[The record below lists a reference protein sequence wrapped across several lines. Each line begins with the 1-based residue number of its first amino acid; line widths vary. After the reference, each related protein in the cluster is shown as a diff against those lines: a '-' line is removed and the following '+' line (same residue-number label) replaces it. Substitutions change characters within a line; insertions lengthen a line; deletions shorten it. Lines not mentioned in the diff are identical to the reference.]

1 MPTQSRIIN
10 RIASLSFNEA
20 YSLIPDLYDLILE
33 EKNAWNAY
41 CDKVQTTSYTHI
53 LRAYN
58 AGLIDQTEWREQ
70 TLGHLAHTLPARLA
84 ILVIKSH
91 DPEGGSENGLR
102 LARLAEMLQA
112 MREILRA
119 GYPILFQL
127 VDDIVSHET
136 LYTKLEVQH
145 ADAVEYVRV
154 ALATNFGEGFI
165 LDTADVVLFAKH
177 MMSIGINLEGVFGED
192 DDRGTEGE
200 AGGVGILPWW

>member
-1 MPTQSRIIN
+1 MSTQSNIIN
-10 RIASLSFNEA
+10 RIASLPFNEA
-20 YSLIPDLYDLILE
+20 YSLIPDLYDLVLE

-41 CDKVQTTSYTHI
+41 CDSVQTKSYTHI
-53 LRAYN
+53 VRAYN

-84 ILVIKSH
+84 ILVIKSQ

-102 LARLAEMLQA
+102 LARLAERLQA
-112 MREILRA
+112 LREILRA

-154 ALATNFGEGFI
+154 ALATNFEEGFI
-165 LDTADVVLFAKH
+165 MDTADVVVFAKH
-177 MMSIGINLEGVFGED
+177 MMSIGINLEGVFDEE

-200 AGGVGILPWW
+200 AGRVGILPWW